1 MLMKKQEKRKIK
13 NHIQSLIW
21 LMVLS
26 GSVARASSG
35 GFEGVAS
42 KYVSELSTL
51 GRIIAPASIILGG
64 VLLGTSIFAREGRTM
79 ISNGILGAVAVAAA
93 SLFVAFIFGLF

>member
-1 MLMKKQEKRKIK
+1 MEKKETKKIK
-13 NHIQSLIW
+13 KGHLANLIW

-26 GSVARASSG
+26 GSIARASAAG
-35 GFEGVAS
+35 WDGVAS

-79 ISNGILGAVAVAAA
+79 ISNGILGAVAVAGA